1 MKKTVILMLASLLL
15 AAACGTT
22 KKASFDSSLERDAL
36 SQAVESASRSTLRM
50 NERDAKTYTTMQDY
64 LRGKVPGVRVNS
76 DGSINIRG
84 VNSVNAQAQPL
95 ILLDGAEIRDINSVN
110 PNEVKSV
117 DVIKDGA
124 AAIYGFRGVAGVIS
138 IKTK

>member
-1 MKKTVILMLASLLL
+1 MKKTVILMLASLFVV
-15 AAACGTT
+15 AACGTA
-22 KKASFDSSLERDAL
+22 KRASFDSSLERDAL
-36 SQAVESASRSTLRM
+36 SQAGERASTSTLEM

-76 DGSINIRG
+76 DGTINIRG

>member
-36 SQAVESASRSTLRM
+36 SQAGESASRSTLRM

-76 DGSINIRG
+76 DGTINIRG

>member
-1 MKKTVILMLASLLL
+1 MKKTVIFLLASLLFL
-15 AAACGTT
+15 AACGTS
-22 KKASFDSSLERDAL
+22 KNASFDSSLERDAL
-36 SQAVESASRSTLRM
+36 SRAGESSSSSTLRM
-50 NERDAKTYTTMQDY
+50 NERDANTYTTMQDY

-76 DGSINIRG
+76 DGTINIRG

-124 AAIYGFRGVAGVIS
+124 TAIYGFRGVAGVIS

>member
-36 SQAVESASRSTLRM
+36 SQAGESASRSTLRM

-76 DGSINIRG
+76 DGTINIRG

-110 PNEVKSV
+110 PNDVKSV

-124 AAIYGFRGVAGVIS
+124 TAIYGFRGVGGVIS

>member
-36 SQAVESASRSTLRM
+36 SQAGESASRSTLRM

>member
-1 MKKTVILMLASLLL
+1 MKKTVILMLASLLVV
-15 AAACGTT
+15 AACGTA
-22 KKASFDSSLERDAL
+22 KRASFDSSLERDAL
-36 SQAVESASRSTLRM
+36 SQAGESASTSTLEM

-76 DGSINIRG
+76 DGTINIRG

-124 AAIYGFRGVAGVIS
+124 VAQWEPDLLRGVIS